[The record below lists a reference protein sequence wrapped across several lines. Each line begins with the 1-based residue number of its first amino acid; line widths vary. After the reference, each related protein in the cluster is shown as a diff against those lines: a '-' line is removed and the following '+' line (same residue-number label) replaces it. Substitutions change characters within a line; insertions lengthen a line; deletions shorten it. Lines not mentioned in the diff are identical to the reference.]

1 MVTKYLVIGKN
12 SSLKN
17 MSPVKRHV
25 GFATN
30 EPERE
35 GNMKMQK
42 RQDRVKFLIRKG
54 TDMYRIIADEAKGRP
69 VFKMA
74 KWKLLRKRAMNEI
87 AVLKEAGQK
96 PSEDLLIQRDFPFEI
111 GGGVMALYAQL
122 PLYVINF
129 GRSKLGL
136 KPKKKVNSPSI
147 AFILN
152 GGKLTLIGG
161 AADFIIERSE
171 NGYLLDTEAIDE
183 ASTREVR
190 EEWGGLGDVI
200 ADKLEKIIPKLPGH
214 YMLGLDNYLAT
225 GNPNHVTAG
234 SYIRAY
240 DLVNIM
246 PIEDLSSSIMSGKA
260 GSEEGKIIFA
270 DFDTLC
276 EIGPNRVF
284 GIHWDYLREYLQ
296 PMIADC

>member
-1 MVTKYLVIGKN
+1 
-12 SSLKN
+12 
-17 MSPVKRHV
+17 
-25 GFATN
+25 
-30 EPERE
+30 
-35 GNMKMQK
+35 MKMQK

-74 KWKLLRKRAMNEI
+74 KWKLLRKIAMNKI
-87 AVLKEAGQK
+87 AVLKEAGQE

-147 AFILN
+147 AFVLN

-161 AADFIIERSE
+161 AADFIVERSE
-171 NGYLLDTEAIDE
+171 NGYLLDTETIDK

-190 EEWGGLGDVI
+190 EEWGG
-200 ADKLEKIIPKLPGH
+200 
-214 YMLGLDNYLAT
+214 
-225 GNPNHVTAG
+225 
-234 SYIRAY
+234 
-240 DLVNIM
+240 
-246 PIEDLSSSIMSGKA
+246 
-260 GSEEGKIIFA
+260 
-270 DFDTLC
+270 DF
-276 EIGPNRVF
+276 G
-284 GIHWDYLREYLQ
+284 Y
-296 PMIADC
+296 